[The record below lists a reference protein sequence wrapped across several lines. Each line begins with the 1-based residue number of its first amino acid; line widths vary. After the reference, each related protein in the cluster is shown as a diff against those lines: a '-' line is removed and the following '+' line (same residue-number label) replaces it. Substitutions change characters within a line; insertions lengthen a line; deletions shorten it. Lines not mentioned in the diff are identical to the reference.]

1 MRVEVNVDTEYNAD
15 QAYVLAIDVCDTLV
29 TSMGNDTITYATP
42 ATPVDTGRL
51 RAGTQLVVDEPD
63 GWSVTGHVQ
72 NLVEYALDVHDG
84 TGPHRIE
91 PRDPNGVL
99 RFTGSDGGIV
109 YAKYVNHP
117 GTRPRPFLAEGAAAA
132 APENGFIFTTE

>member
-1 MRVEVNVDTEYNAD
+1 MRVEVDVDSEYNAAE
-15 QAYVLAIDVCDTLV
+15 AYVLAVDACTTLV
-29 TSMGNDTITYATP
+29 TAMGNDTITYATP
-42 ATPVDTGRL
+42 ATPVRTGRL
-51 RAGTQLVVDEPD
+51 RAGTDLVVDAPE

-84 TGPHRIE
+84 TPPHRIE

-99 RFTGSDGGIV
+99 RFEGADGGIV
-109 YAKYVNHP
+109 YTRYVNHP
-117 GTRPRPFLAEGAAAA
+117 GSRPRPFLAEGAAAA

>member
-1 MRVEVNVDTEYNAD
+1 MRVEAHVDTEYNAD
-15 QAYVLAIDVCDTLV
+15 QAYALAVDACTTLV
-29 TSMGNDTITYATP
+29 TAMGNDTITYATP

-63 GWSVTGHVQ
+63 GWSVTGRVQ

-84 TGPHRIE
+84 TAPHRIE
-91 PRDPNGVL
+91 PRDPDGVL
-99 RFTGSDGGIV
+99 RFEGGDGGIV
-109 YAKYVNHP
+109 YTKYVNHP
-117 GTRPRPFLAEGAAAA
+117 GTRPRPFLAEGAAMA

>member
-1 MRVEVNVDTEYNAD
+1 MRVQVDVDTEYNAD
-15 QAYVLAIDVCDTLV
+15 QAYALAVDTCTTLV
-29 TSMGNDTITYATP
+29 TAMGNDTITYATP
-42 ATPVDTGRL
+42 ATPVATGRL

-84 TGPHRIE
+84 TRPHRIE
-91 PRDPNGVL
+91 PRDPDGVL
-99 RFTGSDGGIV
+99 RFEGSDGGIV
-109 YAKYVNHP
+109 YTKYVNHP

>member
-1 MRVEVNVDTEYNAD
+1 MRVEVEVDAEYNAGE
-15 QAYVLAIDVCDTLV
+15 AYALAIDTCTTLV
-29 TSMGNDTITYATP
+29 TAMGNDTITYATP

-91 PRDPNGVL
+91 PRDPGGVL
-99 RFTGSDGGIV
+99 RFTGADGGIV

>member
-1 MRVEVNVDTEYNAD
+1 MRVQVDIDTDYNAAEAYALAVDTGTE
-15 QAYVLAIDVCDTLV
+15 LV
-29 TSMGNDTITYATP
+29 TSMGNDTINYATP
-42 ATPVDTGRL
+42 QTPVDTGRL
-51 RAGTQLVVDEPD
+51 RAGNQLVVDPPE
-63 GWSVTGHVQ
+63 GWSVTGRVQ

-84 TGPHRIE
+84 TGPHVIR

-99 RFTGSDGGIV
+99 RFTGADGGIV

-117 GTRPRPFLAEGAAAA
+117 GTRPRPFLAEGAAMA